1 MQASDTAEQGT
12 YAANTKFRHGS
23 FDHSEFHAIRTSETC
38 TASGFSSQLHEMKG
52 HIHMPKDG
60 CKILNS
66 ILLTHHS
73 TDLAAGL
80 ASRDATRGQLFKPY
94 FMTAASYG
102 RLARQEGCNGQVH

>member
-1 MQASDTAEQGT
+1 MLPTQ
-12 YAANTKFRHGS
+12 S
-23 FDHSEFHAIRTSETC
+23 FVMVRSTTL
-38 TASGFSSQLHEMKG
+38 SSMPFVPARLALLRAFPAQLHEMKG

-80 ASRDATRGQLFKPY
+80 ASRDATRGQLFRPY
-94 FMTAASYG
+94 FMTAASDG
-102 RLARQEGCNGQVH
+102 RLARQEGCNGQVY